1 MEDKL
6 HIVAITALIKNSSKD
21 KFLVLKRHMNEIAYP
36 GKWAFP
42 GGKAEKGET
51 VLETLKREVL
61 EEAGIEIEDSKKYL
75 KDFTFIRADDKNVI
89 GLCFEVIARSEDVRI
104 SEDFETYKWI
114 KPEELSDLDYI
125 EGMEKEVELA
135 FQSEIPL

>member
-61 EEAGIEIEDSKKYL
+61 EEAGIEIEDYKKYL
-75 KDFTFIRADDKNVI
+75 RDFTFIRPDNKNVI
-89 GLCFEVIARSEDVRI
+89 GLCFEVIAKSENVRI

>member
-61 EEAGIEIEDSKKYL
+61 EEAGLEIEDSKKYL
-75 KDFTFIRADDKNVI
+75 KDFTFIRPDNKNVI
-89 GLCFEVIARSEDVRI
+89 GLCFEVIAKSENVRI

-114 KPEELSDLDYI
+114 KPEEISDLDYI
-125 EGMEKEVELA
+125 KGMEKEVELA

>member
-1 MEDKL
+1 M
-6 HIVAITALIKNSSKD
+6 HIVAINALIKSASKD

-61 EEAGIEIEDSKKYL
+61 EEAGLEIEDYKKYL
-75 KDFTFIRADDKNVI
+75 RDFTFIRPDNKNVI

-104 SEDFETYKWI
+104 PDDFEDYKWI

>member
-61 EEAGIEIEDSKKYL
+61 EEAGLEIEDYKKYL
-75 KDFTFIRADDKNVI
+75 RDFTFIRSDDKNVI
-89 GLCFEVIARSEDVRI
+89 GLCFEVIARSENVTI

-114 KPEELSDLDYI
+114 KPEEISDLDCI
-125 EGMEKEVELA
+125 KGMEKEVELA
-135 FQSEIPL
+135 FQPEIPL